1 MLHACLYTTCFV
13 FCYTSWPFY
22 AFSRTSLLIRCHS
35 ASSLFSAIFVFQKS
49 YIGNI
54 IEIGWKAKPSIF
66 PEASRSPKMRRRGA
80 RSQAHPRAAR
90 PSPWPH
96 HQGVR
101 PAGPPSDA
109 PLSPIY
115 PLDGK
120 NLKDGS
126 LFLETYCKPPPSSPR
141 DRDDLGALLGTLPER
156 GIPAGGLLHHHGH
169 LRSDVRVV
177 YLGLRVHS
185 SS

>member
-22 AFSRTSLLIRCHS
+22 AFSRTSLLMRCHS
-35 ASSLFSAIFVFQKS
+35 ASSLFFAVFVFQKS
-49 YIGNI
+49 YTGNI
-54 IEIGWKAKPSIF
+54 IGIGRKAKPSIF

-80 RSQAHPRAAR
+80 RSQAHPRTAR
-90 PSPWPH
+90 PSPWPR

-115 PLDGK
+115 
-120 NLKDGS
+120 
-126 LFLETYCKPPPSSPR
+126 SPR
-141 DRDDLGALLGTLPER
+141 WEKPKGRITFPRNILQATA
-156 GIPAGGLLHHHGH
+156 IIAA
-169 LRSDVRVV
+169 RS
-177 YLGLRVHS
+177 G
-185 SS
+185 